1 MQFSYAGR
9 GAIWVILYLFFVLG
23 PLFCAGGGA
32 AAGARFLDGI
42 LGRNRLRRPGD
53 DGP

>member
-23 PLFCAGGGA
+23 SLFALLAGPLPRDFWTEFSVAIA
-32 AAGARFLDGI
+32 YVAWR
-42 LGRNRLRRPGD
+42 
-53 DGP
+53 

>member
-23 PLFCAGGGA
+23 PLFALLVGRYRRRA
-32 AAGARFLDGI
+32 I
-42 LGRNRLRRPGD
+42 SGRNSRSQSRMSAWR
-53 DGP
+53 